1 MAGVIGDTVFDGG
14 TLNVVVRLPGAEV
27 VVVLKRC
34 DRGYVVE
41 VLLLV
46 GSGGRKGKSVD
57 EWYALAAGV
66 RSRGPV
72 GYPPLPA
79 PGDGK
84 SGRVWYVDALGPDGG
99 TAAG

>member
-1 MAGVIGDTVFDGG
+1 MFDGG
-14 TLNVVVRLPGAEV
+14 ALKVVVRLPGDDV

-34 DRGYVVE
+34 ERGYVVE
-41 VLLLV
+41 VLLLL
-46 GSGGRKGKSVD
+46 GSGGRNGKSVA
-57 EWYALAAGV
+57 EWYALVEGVV

-84 SGRVWYVDALGPDGG
+84 SGRLG
-99 TAAG
+99 